1 MPPSE
6 NAALPAALLDS
17 NAERRNDA
25 DGRCSTTGR
34 WLRSG
39 LGSYPPPY
47 DPRRAG
53 GDDDEAMW
61 MPGYA
66 GSSSMGVRGD
76 ADETEDADECESA
89 GDMSA

>member
-1 MPPSE
+1 MPMG
-6 NAALPAALLDS
+6 AARPPDAGSAAGS
-17 NAERRNDA
+17 ARIRR
-25 DGRCSTTGR
+25 RTT
-34 WLRSG
+34 S
-39 LGSYPPPY
+39 
-47 DPRRAG
+47 RAG